1 VEPYGAR
8 IRKRII
14 ELYEQEKS
22 TADIARLLGTCPA
35 GTRRVRQHLRE
46 RGTLEPLPAGGGGPK
61 PVMDAAAQQRL
72 RELVA
77 QTPDATLA
85 ELRDRL
91 HGADAADA
99 VDVVDVADVADA
111 VDVANAAGPLVSIA
125 TVDRWCKR
133 LGLRF
138 KKSRSGRRSR
148 TART

>member
-1 VEPYGAR
+1 MEPYGTR
-8 IRKRII
+8 VRRRII
-14 ELYEQEKS
+14 ELYEQDKS
-22 TADIARLLGTCPA
+22 TAEIAELLGTSPA

-46 RGTLEPLPAGGGGPK
+46 RGTVEPLPPAGGRK
-61 PVMDAAAQQRL
+61 PVMDARAQQRL

-77 QTPDATLA
+77 DTPDATLA
-85 ELRDRL
+85 ELRERL
-91 HGADAADA
+91 RGGGDGGGAAQ
-99 VDVVDVADVADA
+99 
-111 VDVANAAGPLVSIA
+111 AAGPLVSIA